1 MKIRGSFIRKL
12 DLRCL
17 QCFAL
22 ERERAHVAPHEMLR
36 LVASVATA
44 TGVREEFT
52 CGTCGQRMVRFV
64 ARQISPPPADIWRTV
79 GASPE
84 VVPAAAI
91 DAQADLMEDRILEP
105 DSEDDTTNASDPPVG
120 HDGSAHDHT

>member
-1 MKIRGSFIRKL
+1 M
-12 DLRCL
+12 
-17 QCFAL
+17 
-22 ERERAHVAPHEMLR
+22 
-36 LVASVATA
+36 
-44 TGVREEFT
+44 
-52 CGTCGQRMVRFV
+52 
-64 ARQISPPPADIWRTV
+64 

-105 DSEDDTTNASDPPVG
+105 DSEDDTTNESDPPVG